1 MKKFNRSKWVNL
13 LLVAVTIS
21 STFLGLAGTR
31 QVSAQEEISVDF
43 WTAPQAVQ
51 YNLWTE
57 RANAFNETNTEIDGK
72 VIRVNVQQ
80 MPETP
85 SSEAGIQ
92 NAIATGT
99 APAVSENVN
108 RGFASILAASD
119 VVYDISQEDWFKE
132 VVEARQM
139 EEALENW
146 AIDGAHYV
154 LPVYVNPMVWQWNVK
169 GLEALGLDAAPET
182 VEEFQ
187 AAMVAFGENKDA
199 LAEVGVTHSF
209 YRPSLSRP
217 DQYWDRWFDF
227 QMIYNAISQA
237 KPILE
242 DNQLVMDKQDAID
255 SLNVIGMFGNSVQL
269 GELASVWIEDNPS
282 VLVTINAPWEI
293 TLYEEYGKV
302 YGEDFVYGPALVR
315 EEGDTPYNYADS
327 KGLSFYKT
335 SNISE
340 EQHLGAVEFVKW
352 VFNAENSA
360 QSDLEW
366 LEATA
371 MLPVR
376 GDINEN
382 ELFNDVLEQYPALAA
397 LADWVPY
404 SIPGLATDKDP
415 DIWTAFTEVA
425 TAPYLNE
432 MTNVEPGNAPDATP
446 YIEAAIEAMKQAA
459 EVE

>member
-1 MKKFNRSKWVNL
+1 MVK
-13 LLVAVTIS
+13 
-21 STFLGLAGTR
+21 ST
-31 QVSAQEEISVDF
+31 
-43 WTAPQAVQ
+43 
-51 YNLWTE
+51 
-57 RANAFNETNTEIDGK
+57 
-72 VIRVNVQQ
+72 
-80 MPETP
+80 
-85 SSEAGIQ
+85 
-92 NAIATGT
+92 
-99 APAVSENVN
+99 
-108 RGFASILAASD
+108 
-119 VVYDISQEDWFKE
+119 
-132 VVEARQM
+132 
-139 EEALENW
+139 
-146 AIDGAHYV
+146 
-154 LPVYVNPMVWQWNVK
+154 
-169 GLEALGLDAAPET
+169 
-182 VEEFQ
+182 
-187 AAMVAFGENKDA
+187 
-199 LAEVGVTHSF
+199 
-209 YRPSLSRP
+209 
-217 DQYWDRWFDF
+217 
-227 QMIYNAISQA
+227 
-237 KPILE
+237 
-242 DNQLVMDKQDAID
+242 
-255 SLNVIGMFGNSVQL
+255 
-269 GELASVWIEDNPS
+269 
-282 VLVTINAPWEI
+282 
-293 TLYEEYGKV
+293 
-302 YGEDFVYGPALVR
+302 GEDFVYGPALVR

>member
-1 MKKFNRSKWVNL
+1 MYKNKRSKWLNL

-31 QVSAQEEISVDF
+31 QASAQEEITVDF

-72 VIRVNVQQ
+72 VIKVNVQQ

-108 RGFASILAASD
+108 RGFASILAASE
-119 VVYDISQEDWFKE
+119 VVYDLSQEEWFQE

-139 EEALENW
+139 DEALESW
-146 AIDGAHYV
+146 AINGAHYV

-169 GLEALGLDAAPET
+169 GLEALGLDAAPAT

-199 LAEVGVTHSF
+199 LAEIGVTHSF

-242 DNQLVMDKQDAID
+242 NNQLVMDKQDAID
-255 SLNVIGMFGNSVQL
+255 ALNVIGMFGNSVQL
-269 GELASVWIEDNPS
+269 GELASVWIEDVPS

-293 TLYEEYGKV
+293 TLYEEYEKI
-302 YGEDFVYGPALVR
+302 YGEDFVYGPALVK

-366 LEATA
+366 LEATT

-376 GDINEN
+376 GDLNDNEMFS
-382 ELFNDVLEQYPALAA
+382 EVLDQYPALAA
-397 LADWVPY
+397 LAEWVPY
-404 SIPGLATDKDP
+404 SIPGLATDKDS